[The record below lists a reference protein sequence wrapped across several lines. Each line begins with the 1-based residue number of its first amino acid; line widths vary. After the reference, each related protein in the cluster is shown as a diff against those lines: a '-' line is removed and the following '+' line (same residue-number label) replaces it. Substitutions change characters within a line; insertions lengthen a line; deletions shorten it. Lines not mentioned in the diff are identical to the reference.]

1 MQKLNALAE
10 PRLTNALE
18 SESVS
23 GAQSA
28 LEIFEKSGREDAFI
42 SLYVSTR
49 GAKLRKGWKD
59 IIEAGEKRPTK
70 TFYETLLVALDR
82 EASWLK
88 EALPKLRQL
97 LIPALIIDVFTLL
110 DPPMNL
116 ELPKS
121 LDVGGNL
128 ALETDE
134 MLHKTGLLSAHLA
147 LWVTKACL
155 SGDESGKQVDPEV
168 LVQACECLTAP
179 LRAYF
184 EAFPVLERTFA
195 THDMNEFPWNAIQN
209 PTLEEASRHINE
221 ASAHLLKAG
230 TQITTRC
237 VERTKGALLGA
248 SFHAQNSVAINFA
261 SRAVKLIKT
270 APAFK
275 VSDWISVQSSLSLL
289 TNVASLARSWAE
301 MKDSFATEAIISA
314 MPFIE
319 AAAGASSDEAMILTE
334 LIQLQSDSEVAIF
347 WSLARDDALRKRSVA
362 ALQTDETAVSDK
374 SGGDL
379 RTLLQFCKDLVY
391 ECLFLNI
398 QKALSTLPKVRDWGS
413 DNKSEHEGGA
423 DVPEFSI
430 TPMAYA
436 TEVGEHLLKI
446 PQQLEPYIPDDQDA
460 ILAFPSSTSGTSDL
474 EMNFAR
480 RWIGAIAN
488 GAMELY
494 VERILRLP
502 KLSSSGA
509 SQLAVDLDYVCSVL
523 NALGVSVLG
532 TVLGIRTVLEAED
545 IESAVHSIEDPNS
558 KSKAARVAGIRGVS
572 VTL

>member
-1 MQKLNALAE
+1 
-10 PRLTNALE
+10 
-18 SESVS
+18 
-23 GAQSA
+23 
-28 LEIFEKSGREDAFI
+28 
-42 SLYVSTR
+42 
-49 GAKLRKGWKD
+49 
-59 IIEAGEKRPTK
+59 
-70 TFYETLLVALDR
+70 
-82 EASWLK
+82 
-88 EALPKLRQL
+88 
-97 LIPALIIDVFTLL
+97 
-110 DPPMNL
+110 
-116 ELPKS
+116 
-121 LDVGGNL
+121 
-128 ALETDE
+128 
-134 MLHKTGLLSAHLA
+134 
-147 LWVTKACL
+147 
-155 SGDESGKQVDPEV
+155 
-168 LVQACECLTAP
+168 
-179 LRAYF
+179 
-184 EAFPVLERTFA
+184 
-195 THDMNEFPWNAIQN
+195 
-209 PTLEEASRHINE
+209 
-221 ASAHLLKAG
+221 
-230 TQITTRC
+230 
-237 VERTKGALLGA
+237 
-248 SFHAQNSVAINFA
+248 
-261 SRAVKLIKT
+261 
-270 APAFK
+270 
-275 VSDWISVQSSLSLL
+275 
-289 TNVASLARSWAE
+289 
-301 MKDSFATEAIISA
+301 
-314 MPFIE
+314 
-319 AAAGASSDEAMILTE
+319 MILTE

-509 SQLAVDLDYVCSVL
+509 SQLAVDLGNSR
-523 NALGVSVLG
+523 
-532 TVLGIRTVLEAED
+532 IRQV
-545 IESAVHSIEDPNS
+545 
-558 KSKAARVAGIRGVS
+558 
-572 VTL
+572 

>member
-1 MQKLNALAE
+1 
-10 PRLTNALE
+10 
-18 SESVS
+18 
-23 GAQSA
+23 
-28 LEIFEKSGREDAFI
+28 
-42 SLYVSTR
+42 
-49 GAKLRKGWKD
+49 
-59 IIEAGEKRPTK
+59 
-70 TFYETLLVALDR
+70 
-82 EASWLK
+82 
-88 EALPKLRQL
+88 
-97 LIPALIIDVFTLL
+97 
-110 DPPMNL
+110 MNL